1 MPPERTSGEQPIE
14 RIRTLLRSDAL
25 DMEFQPIFDLG
36 AGEVVGVEAL
46 ARFRMQPLRSPDAWF
61 REAAAVGLGL
71 ELELAAVRRAMDAL
85 PHLSPDSVLCLNASP
100 STVTSEQFFE
110 TLVNRAADR
119 IVVEVKE
126 AALVRNERALQGAFE
141 RLRGIGMRLAVD
153 DVRND
158 GESFAGIL
166 RLAPEFVKL
175 DISLCR
181 YIDLDEGR
189 CHLVHE
195 LVDLAL
201 DAGADVIAEGIQS
214 RTELEALRSV
224 GVRYGQGYYLAL
236 PGRLP
241 LDGTAVFAQGVTVTT
256 TSVPALIQRSA

>member
-1 MPPERTSGEQPIE
+1 MTPDGRPDEQPIE

-25 DMEFQPIFDLG
+25 DMEFQPIFDLQ
-36 AGEVVGVEAL
+36 AQEIVGVEAL

-61 REAAAVGLGL
+61 REAAAVGLGT
-71 ELELAAVRRAMDAL
+71 EVEMVAVRRALDAL
-85 PHLSPDSVLCLNASP
+85 PHLSPDSMLSLNASP
-100 STVTSEQFFE
+100 STIASEQFFE
-110 TLVNRAADR
+110 TLVNRAVDR
-119 IVVEVKE
+119 IVVEAKE
-126 AALVRNERALQGAFE
+126 AALVRNESVLQRAIE
-141 RLRGIGMRLAVD
+141 RLRGIGVRLAVD

-166 RLAPEFVKL
+166 RMAPEFVKL

-189 CHLVHE
+189 SHLVHD

-201 DAGADVIAEGIQS
+201 EAHADVIAEGIQS
-214 RTELEALRSV
+214 RTELETLRGV

-236 PGRLP
+236 PSRLP
-241 LDGTAVFAQGVTVTT
+241 LAGTAVFAHGVTVTT
-256 TSVPALIQRSA
+256 TSAPALSQRSA

>member
-1 MPPERTSGEQPIE
+1 MAPDGRPGEQPVE
-14 RIRTLLRSDAL
+14 RIRKVLGSDVL

-36 AGEVVGVEAL
+36 AEDVIGVEAL

-61 REAAAVGLGL
+61 REAAAVGLGT
-71 ELELAAVRRAMDAL
+71 EVEMVAVRRALDAL
-85 PHLSPDSVLCLNASP
+85 PHLSPDSMLSLNASP
-100 STVTSEQFFE
+100 STIACEQFFE

-126 AALVRNERALQGAFE
+126 ASLVRNESVLQGAFE
-141 RLRGIGMRLAVD
+141 RLRDIGMRLAVD

-158 GESFAGIL
+158 GESYAGIL

-189 CHLVHE
+189 FHLVRD

-201 DAGADVIAEGIQS
+201 AAHADVIAEGIQS
-214 RTELEALRSV
+214 RTELDALRRL

-241 LDGTAVFAQGVTVTT
+241 PDGTAVHAQGVTVTT
-256 TSVPALIQRSA
+256 TSAPALIQRSA

>member
-1 MPPERTSGEQPIE
+1 MAPARRPDEQPIE
-14 RIRTLLRSDAL
+14 RIRKLLRSDAL

-36 AGEVVGVEAL
+36 AQDIVGVEAL

-61 REAAAVGLGL
+61 REAAAVGLGT
-71 ELELAAVRRAMDAL
+71 EVEMVAVRRALDAL
-85 PHLSPDSVLCLNASP
+85 PHLSPDSMLSLNASP
-100 STVTSEQFFE
+100 TTVASAEFFE

-126 AALVRNERALQGAFE
+126 AALVRNERALQGAIE

-189 CHLVHE
+189 FHLVHD
-195 LVDLAL
+195 LVDLAVE
-201 DAGADVIAEGIQS
+201 AHVDVIAEGIQS
-214 RTELEALRSV
+214 RTELEALRTL

-241 LDGTAVFAQGVTVTT
+241 IDGTAVHAQGVTVTT
-256 TSVPALIQRSA
+256 VSAPALIQRSA

>member
-1 MPPERTSGEQPIE
+1 MAPDGRPGEQPIE
-14 RIRTLLRSDAL
+14 RIRKLLRSDAL

-61 REAAAVGLGL
+61 REAAAVGLGT
-71 ELELAAVRRAMDAL
+71 EVEMMAVRRALDAL
-85 PHLSPDSVLCLNASP
+85 SHLSPDPMLSLNASP
-100 STVTSEQFFE
+100 TTIASEEFFV
-110 TLVNRAADR
+110 TLVTRAADR

-126 AALVRNERALQGAFE
+126 AALVRNERALQRAIE
-141 RLRGIGMRLAVD
+141 RLRGIGVRLAVD

-189 CHLVHE
+189 CHLVRD

-201 DAGADVIAEGIQS
+201 EAGSDVIAEGIQS
-214 RTELEALRSV
+214 RTELETLRGI

-241 LDGTAVFAQGVTVTT
+241 LDGTAFFARGVTVTT
-256 TSVPALIQRSA
+256 ASVPALIQRSA